1 VPWIGSLVRM
11 TKVLASGYTNTNSF
25 YLDYSIE
32 AAEYKTLREKVI
44 DGLVAEVEINGFRK
58 GKAPRDKALENI
70 NPQVMGQK
78 ILETVLNTYSSPA
91 AEEVNI
97 LLKKEE
103 RIVSG
108 LELDYKPE
116 FTSEQEDGSFKMR
129 VVATL
134 LPSID
139 MKGVD
144 SLKIKQP
151 SKSDIT
157 DLPDFLEFKKTEVAK
172 LMTEQNVYD
181 PSEEGVVAKEGLLAV
196 VDMHGSMDGKEVE
209 GLHSHGM
216 QVVIGAGGF
225 LPVFE
230 TNLIG
235 LKKGDSKEFDL
246 PFPENYATEMAGK
259 TAQVKITVVDI
270 LTPKFASVDELLEGK
285 EDLKKFYTDKDAL
298 EKDIENVYN
307 ARTEQVLDNIRRKR
321 VVEEVLKAV
330 PDFDLDSIVVEEETN
345 RIYTTLLQDAS
356 AKGVSAGIAL
366 QQAGIST
373 KDTKELE
380 KLTKD
385 QVKSEIEAYVKNE
398 VKLTNI
404 LSQLYQTRVENKP
417 TSEEFEATIKDAMA
431 DKKKYNLE
439 ESFDEARVRNI
450 INDRIIR
457 QAAGNYL
464 MDIAKKNV

>member
-1 VPWIGSLVRM
+1 M
-11 TKVLASGYTNTNSF
+11 TKVIASGFTTTNSF

-32 AAEYKTLREKVI
+32 KTEYQTLREKVI
-44 DGLVAEVEINGFRK
+44 DELVAEVEINGFRK
-58 GKAPRDKALENI
+58 GKAPREKALENI
-70 NPQVMGQK
+70 NPQTMGQK
-78 ILETVLNTYSSPA
+78 ILETVLSTYSTAA
-91 AEEVNI
+91 AEEVNV

-139 MKGVD
+139 LTGVD
-144 SLKIKQP
+144 SLTIKQP

-157 DLPDFLEFKKTEVAK
+157 DLPDFLEFKKLEVAK
-172 LMTEQNVYD
+172 LMNEQNVYD
-181 PSEEGVVAKEGLLAV
+181 PAEEGAITQTGLLAV
-196 VDMHGSMDGKEVE
+196 VDMHGSLDGKDVE

-230 TNLIG
+230 SNVTG
-235 LKKGDSKEFDL
+235 LKKGESKEFDL
-246 PFPENYATEMAGK
+246 PFPSNYGTEMAGK
-259 TAQVKITVVDI
+259 TAQVKITITDI
-270 LTPKFASVDELLEGK
+270 LTPKFDSIDALLEGK
-285 EDLKKFYTDKDAL
+285 EELKKFYTDKDAL

-321 VVEEVLKAV
+321 VVEEILKTV
-330 PDFDLDSIVVEEETN
+330 PDFEVDTKVIEEETN
-345 RIYTTLLQDAS
+345 RINTTLLQEAG
-356 AKGVSAGIAL
+356 AKSISVGTAL
-366 QQAGIST
+366 VQAGIST
-373 KDTKELE
+373 KKTSDIEKFTKE
-380 KLTKD
+380 
-385 QVKSEIEAYVKNE
+385 QVKSEIESYVKNE

-417 TSEEFEATIKDAMA
+417 TTEEFENTIKEAMA

-464 MDIAKKNV
+464 LDIAKKNV